1 MEALT
6 RSEPP
11 VKYFLVSMPRGF
23 CFGAPSLCS
32 IAFGSRWRPFDDIR
46 VKPISHIRQY
56 CGEQLIVVSV
66 TELIWSPQRPAVV
79 RIVGVELER
88 RADVHLRWD
97 DFDRLPPQNRLEDVS
112 DGRIGRS
119 WIAHGTVAR
128 VGARPHRRR
137 TGDFHFDRV
146 AFHSFELF
154 LFLSVSDGLL
164 EGFEVGLDRG
174 AGVGG
179 LMTGIEGFVGFSD
192 GDGRGLGEAERHG
205 VHVLSC
211 HEYRRNAGRKQAP
224 DEFVKI
230 RTKTRKKANECE
242 ISTANCKCAGGDTEE
257 KEVPARRGR

>member
-146 AFHSFELF
+146 AFHGRLSFRPVF
-154 LFLSVSDGLL
+154 LRTPCLGRFTAHGGSRRDG
-164 EGFEVGLDRG
+164 
-174 AGVGG
+174 
-179 LMTGIEGFVGFSD
+179 
-192 GDGRGLGEAERHG
+192 
-205 VHVLSC
+205 
-211 HEYRRNAGRKQAP
+211 
-224 DEFVKI
+224 
-230 RTKTRKKANECE
+230 
-242 ISTANCKCAGGDTEE
+242 
-257 KEVPARRGR
+257 